1 MKFYFYKKWD
11 DEGREMDRDEVRKH
25 LSEDQI
31 EHAIF
36 AKETDPLEEVSYM
49 TVGGYIVVDF

>member
-11 DEGREMDRDEVRKH
+11 GEGREMKMDEVRKH

-31 EHAIF
+31 EDAIF

-49 TVGGYIVVDF
+49 TVGGYIVVDY